1 MASGNRRGRD
11 WVLGGRQLAGVFMLL
26 VVLFGMVFTL
36 GYLLGRHQYDAQLQA
51 AASIVPG
58 KPDSVPD
65 RIVDGMRDRLLKPN
79 RGASGSSPDKLDKA
93 EKPGEPPADWDFY
106 HSAEPAKPAEPLPEA
121 PKSAPKSPKYLTP
134 GGPLAPTA
142 GKSASRIDSPR
153 SNLKAVSPP
162 AIPRG
167 ALVLQVAAMARQADA
182 VALAQAL
189 QQKKFPAFVLPP
201 GADRYYRV
209 RVGPYA
215 DPQSA
220 DLARQKLESQGFKAI
235 TRR

>member
-11 WVLGGRQLAGVFMLL
+11 WVLGGRQLAGIFMLL
-26 VVLFGMVFTL
+26 VVLFGMIFTL

-51 AASIVPG
+51 AASILPG

-65 RIVDGMRDRLLKPN
+65 RIADAISDKPLQAN
-79 RGASGSSPDKLDKA
+79 RGASGSSPDKLDKLDKLDKT
-93 EKPGEPPADWDFY
+93 EKHLAPPSDWDFY
-106 HSAEPAKPAEPLPEA
+106 HSAEPARPAERLPET
-121 PKSAPKSPKYLTP
+121 PKYLVP
-134 GGPLAPTA
+134 GRPLVPAA
-142 GKSASRIDSPR
+142 GRPSSRLNSPR
-153 SNLKAVSPP
+153 SNLRAVSPP

-167 ALVLQVAAMARQADA
+167 ALVLQVAAMKRQSDA

-201 GADRYYRV
+201 GASHFYRV
-209 RVGPYA
+209 QVGPYA

-220 DLARQKLESQGFKAI
+220 DLARQKLESQGFQAI